1 MYYVFYIVAST
12 IKDNKGFQGS
22 RIESASGLTSAFASK
37 HLCSYFC
44 SFIEYFKV
52 LQIKPSVIQI
62 PFFREMILIR
72 RWWEF
77 RSWTA
82 TGNFFFPLCPATKCE
97 SSGKLLKKWNRAWI
111 VLEVPASCSDSQLLT
126 RGRDVD
132 LMSTTLLIMIII
144 IKQSER

>member
-1 MYYVFYIVAST
+1 MWYFVFYIVAST

-52 LQIKPSVIQI
+52 LQIKPPVIQI
-62 PFFREMILIR
+62 PFFIEMILIR

-82 TGNFFFPLCPATKCE
+82 TGNFFFPLC
-97 SSGKLLKKWNRAWI
+97 
-111 VLEVPASCSDSQLLT
+111 VLQQSVSPPGSCSKNGTEHEWSWKFLQAVQIVSCSQ
-126 RGRDVD
+126 GVE
-132 LMSTTLLIMIII
+132 M
-144 IKQSER
+144 